1 MKRVRS
7 SMVGGDLSLLPRDG
21 TWSLMWFDAFETSK
35 EDGGIYTNG
44 DVGAWTRFVGEY
56 TS

>member
-1 MKRVRS
+1 
-7 SMVGGDLSLLPRDG
+7 MVGGDLSLLPRDG

-35 EDGGIYTNG
+35 EDGGTYTNG